1 MTHTLENLSKAVYI
15 AEAVPLLIGG
25 YLAVFRVHLRGR
37 PETDDDVYLGGE
49 HTNALA
55 AMTDAAGLAAEFLR
69 ARGEW

>member
-1 MTHTLENLSKAVYI
+1 MTHTLENLDKAIYV

-49 HTNALA
+49 HTNALSAMSEA
-55 AMTDAAGLAAEFLR
+55 AALAAQFLR
-69 ARGEW
+69 ERGEW